1 MYLEDMLIW
10 KEGRLCFA
18 HACEIMTAITERR
31 RFFPPP
37 QKKAKLFKEKSEGRR
52 CFVLPRFRLFFWAE
66 KILRNKHLGIN
77 IKLKNIPSAL
87 LWKRPPPLFF
97 GGGGGGV
104 SLSRLIYRPK
114 LLPPP
119 SISRKFAPKKR
130 EIIRNGTATR
140 DLSASSRMRA
150 TR

>member
-77 IKLKNIPSAL
+77 IKSKIFLPHFYENDLRRCSL
-87 LWKRPPPLFF
+87 R
-97 GGGGGGV
+97 GGL

-130 EIIRNGTATR
+130 ETIRNGTATR
-140 DLSASSRMRA
+140 DLSVSSRLRA